1 MTSVLLEKINKI
13 TKSRFGNIVSI
24 NKDTDQ
30 LNLLPQTS
38 KVKQCAGK
46 CKKSLPLLI
55 FPLFL
60 QYFLI
65 FMLEKFK
72 VKSCHDKILASSHPS
87 PQVSCPN
94 LFHTSLQNLKDLTWY
109 NWKPSRHVRSHF
121 NCSGGK
127 FQRKVVLSI
136 TCSKDMNTAAEFNLP
151 NQWRIQGGRPP
162 TDQNFLNFMQF
173 LGKSGKFVC
182 WCPLP
187 LEGWRPL
194 LRRILYPPLL
204 MSPNNVPLLI
214 YPTNTK
220 DTVGCVPPA
229 FVVLW
234 VGLGGG

>member
-30 LNLLPQTS
+30 LNLRPQTS

-55 FPLFL
+55 FPPFL

-87 PQVSCPN
+87 PQVRCPN
-94 LFHTSLQNLKDLTWY
+94 WFLTSLQNLKDLTWY

-136 TCSKDMNTAAEFNLP
+136 TCNKYMNTAAEFNLP
-151 NQWRIQGGRPP
+151 NVS
-162 TDQNFLNFMQF
+162 
-173 LGKSGKFVC
+173 KS
-182 WCPLP
+182 
-187 LEGWRPL
+187 
-194 LRRILYPPLL
+194 
-204 MSPNNVPLLI
+204 VPLLI

-229 FVVLW
+229 YVVLW
-234 VGLGGG
+234 VGWGEGLVPWPFRGGGASR

>member
-30 LNLLPQTS
+30 LNLRPQTS

-46 CKKSLPLLI
+46 CKKSIPLLI
-55 FPLFL
+55 FPPFL

-65 FMLEKFK
+65 FLLEKFK
-72 VKSCHDKILASSHPS
+72 VKR
-87 PQVSCPN
+87 CPN
-94 LFHTSLQNLKDLTWY
+94 WFLTSLQNLKDLTWY

-136 TCSKDMNTAAEFNLP
+136 TCNKYMNTAAEFNLP
-151 NQWRIQGGRPP
+151 NVS
-162 TDQNFLNFMQF
+162 
-173 LGKSGKFVC
+173 KS
-182 WCPLP
+182 
-187 LEGWRPL
+187 
-194 LRRILYPPLL
+194 
-204 MSPNNVPLLI
+204 VPLLI

-229 FVVLW
+229 YVVLC
-234 VGLGGG
+234 VGWGEGLVQWPFRGGAGHRGRVSRG